1 MAINEKSLFLK
12 NFFML
17 FHHFGKYILLLKSV
31 FKKPEKFSIYQDE
44 IFREMVDIG
53 LGSLGI
59 ISIISIFIGA
69 VTTVQT
75 AFQLVSDLI
84 PKSVIGSITRDSTI
98 LELSPTICSLVLAGK
113 IGSSIA
119 SQIGTM
125 RVTEQIDALEIM
137 GINAPGYLILP
148 KVTAGVIMVP
158 MLVIISIFLSITGGY
173 LAGTA
178 SGAVT
183 AAEFV
188 QGLTTNFNPFTVT
201 IAMVKAVTFAIII
214 TTVSAY
220 QGFYTNGGALEVG
233 QSSTK
238 AVVIS
243 CIAILAADYI
253 IAQLLL

>member
-1 MAINEKSLFLK
+1 MVFYN
-12 NFFML
+12 
-17 FHHFGKYILLLKSV
+17 FGKYILLLKAI
-31 FKKPEKFSIYQDE
+31 FRRPEKAIIYKNE
-44 IFREMVDIG
+44 IFKEMVSIG

-59 ISIISIFIGA
+59 ISIISVFIGA

-84 PKSVIGSITRDSTI
+84 PKSIIGGITRDSTI

-113 IGSSIA
+113 VGSSIA

-148 KVTAGVIMVP
+148 KILGGVIMIP
-158 MLVIISIFLSITGGY
+158 MLVIVAIFLSITGGY
-173 LAGTA
+173 IAGVA
-178 SGAVT
+178 SGALS
-183 AAEFV
+183 AAEFI
-188 QGLTTNFNPFTVT
+188 QGLTTDFVPFTVT
-201 IAMVKAVTFAIII
+201 VAMVKAVTFAFII
-214 TTVSAY
+214 TSVSAY

-243 CIAILAADYI
+243 CIAILVADYV

>member
-1 MAINEKSLFLK
+1 
-12 NFFML
+12 ML
-17 FHHFGKYILLLKSV
+17 FYHFGKYILLLKSV

-59 ISIISIFIGA
+59 ISIISVFIGA

-84 PKSVIGSITRDSTI
+84 PKSVIGGITRDSTI

-148 KVTAGVIMVP
+148 KVIAGIIMIP
-158 MLVIISIFLSITGGY
+158 MLVIVSIFLSIMGGY

-183 AAEFV
+183 PAEFV

-233 QSSTK
+233 QASTK